1 MKKILVAYFSA
12 SGNTRDVA
20 KELVN
25 LLSADLYE
33 IKPAVPY
40 TKADLNW
47 MDKSSRSTLEMKD
60 KNSRP
65 EIIKNDIDVRGYDM
79 VLVGFPIWWYTAPT
93 IVNSFLEAYD
103 FSNKIVVSWAT
114 SGGSGMS
121 NSKKDLSKSV
131 PNSNYIEGK
140 VLNSK
145 HTLQSFVE
153 EIKKI

>member
-20 KELVN
+20 KELAK
-25 LLSADLYE
+25 LLNADLYE

-65 EIIKNDIDVRGYDM
+65 EIIKNDIDVSGYDM
-79 VLVGFPIWWYTAPT
+79 VLAGFPIRRYTAPT
-93 IVNSFLEAYD
+93 ILNSFLEAYD

-131 PNSNYIEGK
+131 PNSNFIEGK

-145 HTLQSFVE
+145 HALQTFVE
-153 EIKKI
+153 EIKII

>member
-20 KELVN
+20 KELAK
-25 LLSADLYE
+25 LLNADLYE

-65 EIIKNDIDVRGYDM
+65 EIIKNDIDVSGYDM

-131 PNSNYIEGK
+131 PNSNFIEGK